1 MKGCEGKL
9 NGEVCPYTD
18 CLRKGKPDPIIPRFE
33 FGKGCHD
40 RITGYSKAFVKEGK

>member
-18 CLRKGKPDPIIPRFE
+18 CLRKGKPDPIKPIFE
-33 FGKGCHD
+33 IGRGCFD
-40 RITGYSKAFVKEGK
+40 RITQYALNMIRV